1 MSDWA
6 SALSW
11 GRDVAVLVTELQAG
25 SEAAFDW
32 LVTHYHGPVYN
43 LILSMLGD
51 PSDAADGTQEVFLKA
66 YENFPPLRTSLA
78 AAGWLKPVATPQP
91 LNHMSR

>member
-11 GRDVAVLVTELQAG
+11 GRDESELVSELQAG
-25 SEAAFDW
+25 SEAAFDV
-32 LVTHYHGPVYN
+32 LVTHYHAPVYN
-43 LILSMLGD
+43 LILGMLAD

-66 YENFPPLRTSLA
+66 FKGIRSFRQGSSLKT
-78 AAGWLKPVATPQP
+78 WLYR
-91 LNHMSR
+91 LIRYS